1 MVSKMIFNN
10 FLIERKAGFFLHLRS
25 KLLARHERKPFRD
38 QGLGGQKMSRFV
50 NVS

>member
-25 KLLARHERKPFRD
+25 KLLPRHERKPFRD
-38 QGLGGQKMSRFV
+38 QGLGGKKNEPFR
-50 NVS
+50 